1 FPPDNRKDALVA
13 ASEMVLAIDKA
24 KEAFNN
30 MLTTVGVFNVEP
42 SNVSMSAGRVSF
54 TYDVRHTSDD
64 LRKQAI
70 NIIEEQLM
78 TIAKKRNVKINK
90 NQIWDM
96 KSAVFSQD
104 IIDLI
109 EQGAKN
115 YECTYQF
122 IQSGAGHDAK
132 FI

>member
-1 FPPDNRKDALVA
+1 
-13 ASEMVLAIDKA
+13 
-24 KEAFNN
+24 
-30 MLTTVGVFNVEP
+30 
-42 SNVSMSAGRVSF
+42 
-54 TYDVRHTSDD
+54 HTSDD

-90 NQIWDM
+90 NQVWDM

-132 FI
+132 FINDIAKTGMIFTPSVGGLGHCPEEYTSFEDIEKATNVLLYVVNILGNK